1 MTLRQ
6 KSPKLFAVAESL
18 TFAISDLFDESG
30 QLLAALYPAPV
41 DPDDVA
47 VQGQVLPGS
56 RRITSQDTGSPVTD
70 RIQIRQME
78 NTVNGEQR
86 TVRAQRLLTRV
97 SSIHD
102 FP

>member
-41 DPDDVA
+41 DPDDIA
-47 VQGQVLPGS
+47 VQNGAFPVRQPAHCKAKIPT
-56 RRITSQDTGSPVTD
+56 RRL
-70 RIQIRQME
+70 RIAYIFGKWKIR
-78 NTVNGEQR
+78 
-86 TVRAQRLLTRV
+86 
-97 SSIHD
+97 
-102 FP
+102 